1 MSSAK
6 YTYYFFPVGPIEWP
20 LGDYWHSRASPVH
33 TATFLQKPRCWSHG
47 AFAKKWWQ
55 TGKWLLFSSVTA
67 WGTAFH
73 PHLEKQRYTQES
85 RREQFR
91 GPHREGEARSG
102 WGMIPFRYSFICSL
116 TQETTPV
123 DLCRTSNKG
132 RSATTALAAE
142 PAGPWAP
149 HGYVTV
155 LTREHHGDVWASPI
169 STADSTMQFH
179 LLTGRTKSD
188 FSQKGLRVQT
198 WPDWDRRP

>member
-20 LGDYWHSRASPVH
+20 LGDHWHSRASPVH

-73 PHLEKQRYTQES
+73 PHLEKQRYTKES

-102 WGMIPFRYSFICSL
+102 WGLQTQIYLLLDSSDNTCGSVQDQQQVWVSSTCSG
-116 TQETTPV
+116 
-123 DLCRTSNKG
+123 CCTSLALG
-132 RSATTALAAE
+132 TAWRCHCDDM
-142 PAGPWAP
+142 WAP
-149 HGYVTV
+149 WWH
-155 LTREHHGDVWASPI
+155 LSI
-169 STADSTMQFH
+169 SQQNPWQLCGI
-179 LLTGRTKSD
+179 LLAN
-188 FSQKGLRVQT
+188 
-198 WPDWDRRP
+198 W